1 MEKKLLEK
9 TQESERLEEE
19 NIGLNEMTKLLAVK
33 IDKIE
38 AKIETRKTK
47 ASSDREQSLNAD
59 LDEIEYL
66 EKELFSRK

>member
-19 NIGLNEMTKLLAVK
+19 NIGLNEITKLLAAK

-59 LDEIEYL
+59 LDEIECL

>member
-19 NIGLNEMTKLLAVK
+19 NIGLNEMTKLLAAK

>member
-19 NIGLNEMTKLLAVK
+19 NIGLNEITKLLAAK

>member
-19 NIGLNEMTKLLAVK
+19 NIGLNEMTKLLAAK

-47 ASSDREQSLNAD
+47 ALSDREQSLNAD

>member
-19 NIGLNEMTKLLAVK
+19 NIGLNEMTKLLAAK

-47 ASSDREQSLNAD
+47 ASSEREQSLNAD
-59 LDEIEYL
+59 LDEIECL

>member
-19 NIGLNEMTKLLAVK
+19 NIGLNEMTKLLAAK

-59 LDEIEYL
+59 LDEIECL